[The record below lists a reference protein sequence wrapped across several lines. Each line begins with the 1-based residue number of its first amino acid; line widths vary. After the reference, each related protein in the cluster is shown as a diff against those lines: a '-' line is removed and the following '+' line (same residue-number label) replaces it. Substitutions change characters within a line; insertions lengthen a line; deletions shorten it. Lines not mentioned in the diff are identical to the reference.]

1 MMNMMTKMK
10 IVNMTRIRL
19 IVSSTDISEEA
30 ELRLTSM
37 LNETI
42 KNYWV
47 ALGNDEKEDEC
58 AYHHYFRAPE
68 LRKEYRVEARG
79 RPLGGHQMMMRDH
92 DYRDVCDDNATI
104 TITVII
110 NIVQVSEGLYSDST
124 RGIYLLCLIL
134 QVFVSTLS
142 PLCLHFVFTL
152 FTLSSLCLHFV
163 FTLSSLCLHF
173 VFTLSSFCLHFVFPL
188 SSLSPLCLHSVS
200 TLSSLCL
207 HQRFNDRGC

>member
-1 MMNMMTKMK
+1 MNMMTKMK

-47 ALGNDEKEDEC
+47 ALGTDEKEDEC
-58 AYHHYFRAPE
+58 AYYHYFRAPE

-79 RPLGGHQMMMRDH
+79 RPLGGQQMMMMDRD
-92 DYRDVCDDNATI
+92 DRDVCDDNAMI

-134 QVFVSTLS
+134 QVFV
-142 PLCLHFVFTL
+142 

-163 FTLSSLCLHF
+163 STLRSLCLQRSWLWR
-173 VFTLSSFCLHFVFPL
+173 TL
-188 SSLSPLCLHSVS
+188 
-200 TLSSLCL
+200 
-207 HQRFNDRGC
+207 

>member
-1 MMNMMTKMK
+1 MMSKMTKIK

-47 ALGNDEKEDEC
+47 ALGTDEKEDEC
-58 AYHHYFRAPE
+58 AYYHYFRAPE

-79 RPLGGHQMMMRDH
+79 RPLGGQQMMMMDRD
-92 DYRDVCDDNATI
+92 DRDVCDDNAMI

-134 QVFVSTLS
+134 QVFV
-142 PLCLHFVFTL
+142 

-173 VFTLSSFCLHFVFPL
+173 VFTLSPLCLHFVFT
-188 SSLSPLCLHSVS
+188 LSPLCLHFVF
-200 TLSSLCL
+200 TLSPRYL
-207 HQRFNDRGC
+207 HFVFTLS